1 MLGPVNAPAAGWFV
15 DPAGRGGY
23 RWWNGTAWTRYLTDD
38 PTMPPPTERQAVRST
53 ASSAAEPSTVM
64 AGAASYPP
72 GYERTPKPRTEDRRI
87 PWLRQLIAIVGVVL
101 LASVGA
107 VIVVEQRNDQLLLPP
122 AAGTPS
128 AKTYDEATRT
138 LKLPGL
144 ELTMPGRPYTVEG
157 GDTLSGFLIGGAEAR
172 ATVQDDPYV
181 EARIDVGQ
189 VAERLVGGSTEETAE
204 LLFDAATN
212 FFFEEDRKISKRSEQ
227 TVSENLPYPVRI
239 ITARVRDS
247 RSAKPGYNTKYETV
261 SVLVAPREDGGYNGW
276 IATRPDNAGAD
287 VVAAHEECT
296 SSIILE

>member
-1 MLGPVNAPAAGWFV
+1 MLGPVNAPAAGWFG

-23 RWWNGTAWTRYLTDD
+23 RWWDGTAWTRYLTDD
-38 PTMPPPTERQAVRST
+38 PTMPPPADHQSVPST
-53 ASSAAEPSTVM
+53 APSSTAAPSAAAPV
-64 AGAASYPP
+64 AAATYPP
-72 GYERTPKPRTEDRRI
+72 GYERSPRPLRTEDRRI
-87 PWLRQLIAIVGVVL
+87 PWLRQLIAIAVVVL
-101 LASVGA
+101 L
-107 VIVVEQRNDQLLLPP
+107 IVVEQRNDELLVPP
-122 AAGTPS
+122 TAGTPS
-128 AKTYDEATRT
+128 AKAYDESTRT
-138 LKLPGL
+138 LKLPGM
-144 ELTMPGRPYTVEG
+144 ELTMPGQPYTVQG

-172 ATVQDDPYV
+172 AMVQEEPYV

-189 VAERLVGGSTEETAE
+189 VAERLAGGSTEETADR
-204 LLFDAATN
+204 LFDAASN
-212 FFFEEDRKISKRSEQ
+212 FFFEADRKISKRSEE

-247 RSAKPGYNTKYETV
+247 RSDEDGYNTKYETV